1 MWKQLKEDA
10 IEATM
15 SMQFKAKMSKKWFEK
30 QLNIK
35 KIRLR
40 AEESDTAMKR
50 MIKAQRIM
58 KDIEIN
64 SSSSQIMITNNIFV

>member
-10 IEATM
+10 IKATISMWFEAKT
-15 SMQFKAKMSKKWFEK
+15 SKEWFEK

-35 KIRLR
+35 KTELR
-40 AEESDTAMKR
+40 AEESDTTMKR

-58 KDIEIN
+58 KDIKID
-64 SSSSQIMITNNIFV
+64 SSSFQITITDNISV